1 MASTLKQFKKRALAR
16 ANVKKAYAD
25 LAEEFSFLEQ
35 LLRARAEAGLS
46 QGERNLRR

>member
-16 ANVKKAYAD
+16 ANVKNDD

-35 LLRARAEAGLS
+35 LLRARAEAGLF
-46 QGERNLRR
+46 QVERNLRS